1 MIKATCIDTH
11 CHLKLS
17 VHALASCYVLDF
29 HVITNCNRVNSFR
42 KTSFFHSWKIL
53 KFKGY
58 DGWLTWLTK
67 RCSPRL
73 SYHPCHNSNKIW
85 ITDKPKRVLR
95 LNIPLTCVPN
105 LLHWNLIRHI
115 FFQHRIWKWQ
125 IGCEAWWYL
134 IAVYVWIWLFFNSY
148 GFSLPEKD
156 CWYIFHVLY
165 DTPDFSEIS

>member
-29 HVITNCNRVNSFR
+29 HVITNCNRVNSFGN
-42 KTSFFHSWKIL
+42 TSFFYSWTIL
-53 KFKGY
+53 RFRSN
-58 DGWLTWLTK
+58 DDWLTK

-85 ITDKPKRVLR
+85 ITDKLKRVLR

-105 LLHWNLIRHI
+105 LLHRNLICHI
-115 FFQHRIWKWQ
+115 FFQQRIWKWQ

-134 IAVYVWIWLFFNSY
+134 IAVYVWIWLFFSTLMFFLY
-148 GFSLPEKD
+148 LRKD
-156 CWYIFHVLY
+156 CWYIFHELY
-165 DTPDFSEIS
+165 DTLDFF